1 MMLSSGAVD
10 RVLGIQTDRLIALGL
25 LESGRPGG
33 GPRGFATAKKVEGQR
48 DRRHGGR
55 EERGTPIHRS

>member
-1 MMLSSGAVD
+1 MMLSSSAVD

-25 LESGRPGG
+25 LESGRPGC
-33 GPRGFATAKKVEGQR
+33 GPRGSATAKKEGQR

-55 EERGTPIHRS
+55 EEERGTPIHRS